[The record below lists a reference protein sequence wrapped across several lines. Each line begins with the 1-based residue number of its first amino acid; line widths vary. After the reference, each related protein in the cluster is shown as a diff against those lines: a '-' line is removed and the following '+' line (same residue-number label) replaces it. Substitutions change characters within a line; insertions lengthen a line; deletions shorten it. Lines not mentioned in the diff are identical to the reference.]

1 MPTKKESLFDV
12 SGKEP
17 PKPKAPTLRQF
28 LKEKTDDKYPI
39 ISPVMLIWFPGQ
51 WDNYS
56 IETREFRCSIGA
68 GHPLY
73 KLLDRDVIAI
83 TTGSDTGIALSV
95 EDADGTIRFCET
107 TNFGKW
113 ERIGN
118 AGVRFSGDTNPN

>member
-28 LKEKTDDKYPI
+28 LKENKDAKYPI
-39 ISPVMLIWFPGQ
+39 VSSIDIIWFPGQ

-56 IETREFRCSIGA
+56 IETGKFRCSIGA
-68 GHPLY
+68 NHPLY
-73 KLLDRDVIAI
+73 KLLDRDVITI

-95 EDADGTIRFCET
+95 EDEDGTIRFCET
-107 TNFGKW
+107 TNYGKW

-118 AGVRFSGDTNPN
+118 AGVRFHGSAN